1 MDIVIVI
8 THRVI
13 EAKEM
18 KNHKHKVE
26 KSSEVLTGVFINR
39 VD

>member
-8 THRVI
+8 NHIVI

-39 VD
+39 VH